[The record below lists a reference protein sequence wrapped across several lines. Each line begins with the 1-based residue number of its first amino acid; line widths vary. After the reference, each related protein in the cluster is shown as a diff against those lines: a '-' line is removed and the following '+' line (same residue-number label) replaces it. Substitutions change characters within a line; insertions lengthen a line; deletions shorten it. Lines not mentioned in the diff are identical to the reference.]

1 MTYCV
6 KNYLLSIGYFY
17 KRHSIQLGH
26 TLTGFAVGS
35 VWRVAYGGAANFLC
49 LSKDGPEYNKI
60 NTAATEYRN
69 VIKGV
74 EFQTYDYGI
83 FPNTAY
89 NQNVACARCYSERSA
104 VMMLPA
110 RRTCPAGWYKE
121 YEGD

>member
-1 MTYCV
+1 MGTVCYNSVGCMFFQFLEWEDNFYMTYCV

-49 LSKDGPEYNKI
+49 LPKDRPESNKT

-69 VIKGV
+69 VI
-74 EFQTYDYGI
+74 
-83 FPNTAY
+83 
-89 NQNVACARCYSERSA
+89 
-104 VMMLPA
+104 
-110 RRTCPAGWYKE
+110 
-121 YEGD
+121 

>member
-1 MTYCV
+1 M
-6 KNYLLSIGYFY
+6 
-17 KRHSIQLGH
+17 
-26 TLTGFAVGS
+26 
-35 VWRVAYGGAANFLC
+35 AYGGAANFLC
-49 LSKDGPEYNKI
+49 LPKDRPEYNNI

-89 NQNVACARCYSERSA
+89 NQNVTCARCFSEISA

-110 RRTCPAGWYKE
+110 RSTCPTGWYKE
-121 YEGD
+121 YEGE